1 MKKYHTES
9 WCIYPDGALLYN
21 RYSDVIKA
29 PVGATDNDPAALLHS
44 SAHSFM
50 LVSARSVA
58 AEVTASVPV
67 HPHPHPLHTMTP
79 PAFCHTASTL
89 TWGQ

>member
-1 MKKYHTES
+1 MS
-9 WCIYPDGALLYN
+9 YN
-21 RYSDVIKA
+21 IFVKA
-29 PVGATDNDPAALLHS
+29 PVGASNDHAALLHF